1 MSHTKQ
7 FLQKISVDLGYNG
20 EINQT
25 VIEKATTVLTD
36 ELDTTRL
43 LTELYSKLKRTERE
57 MKNE

>member
-7 FLQKISVDLGYNG
+7 FLQKVSMDLGYSG

-25 VIEKATTVLTD
+25 VIEKATIILTD

-43 LTELYSKLKRTERE
+43 LTELYSKLKSADEE
-57 MKNE
+57 ENNE